1 MKKKMKTTTTPYIQ
15 LVAMLCIG
23 KAFKCVGNFRSANK
37 HGHKLYIRSRGRL
50 HFFLHSSSAPRISLL
65 AALYH
70 SGHRHAITAR
80 RSTDCHRHTHSHTLS
95 HTHTL
100 TRSHTHTRTLTH
112 ARADTFHS
120 CAEHVSVSPRLPSS
134 MCSL

>member
-15 LVAMLCIG
+15 LVAM
-23 KAFKCVGNFRSANK
+23 FVRRSEISHTLKRFSNTQ

>member
-1 MKKKMKTTTTPYIQ
+1 MMLK
-15 LVAMLCIG
+15 LAVARVTRGMLCIG
-23 KAFKCVGNFRSANK
+23 NAFKCVGNFRSANK

-95 HTHTL
+95 HTHT
-100 TRSHTHTRTLTH
+100 RTLTR

-120 CAEHVSVSPRLPSS
+120 CAEDVSVSPRLPSS